1 MPIKYATSFLVLIF
15 FSKSFV
21 ETFKISLRA
30 RSISRVMVYNT
41 NTNDN
46 INQDFFKQEFKWF
59 DPNPKVSTTS
69 KLFEIPEM
77 PPLPS
82 PGSTIIEIPLF
93 PFDFGVAFPTGEFPL
108 NIFVMHFRQMMNDIQ
123 TKGKLFGIVISD
135 GKGTIGEIGTLCENT
150 RQILQED
157 GRQLCLNTCKQ
168 RFRVL
173 EILKMSPY
181 IVARVEYGIM
191 DEDVIKALDS
201 GSLPPDIASLEYE
214 VWDLLNEVINMTNK
228 LTDSNGE
235 PSDILKSLCPA
246 NTVNGKNRLDVSSDF
261 SFAISDMIGVN
272 YIDLQLLLESRFL
285 KQRFLHL
292 KQLLTTAKDYMIK
305 ILEEEQQF

>member
-1 MPIKYATSFLVLIF
+1 MLNKYATSFLVLILI
-15 FSKSFV
+15 SISFV
-21 ETFKISLRA
+21 ETLKISPRV
-30 RSISRVMVYNT
+30 RSISRDAFLMVYNT
-41 NTNDN
+41 KDN
-46 INQDFFKQEFKWF
+46 INQDFLKQEFKWF
-59 DPNPKVSTTS
+59 DPNPKVTTS
-69 KLFEIPEM
+69 PKLFEI

-135 GKGTIGEIGTLCENT
+135 GKGAIGEIGTLCENT

-181 IVARVEYGIM
+181 VVAKVEYGIM
-191 DEDVIKALDS
+191 DEDVIEALDS
-201 GSLPPDIASLEYE
+201 GSLPPDIASLEFE

-228 LTDSNGE
+228 LTDSNRE

-246 NTVNGKNRLDVSSDF
+246 NSVNGKNRLDVSSDF
-261 SFAISDMIGVN
+261 SFAVSDMIGVN

-305 ILEEEQQF
+305 IMEEK